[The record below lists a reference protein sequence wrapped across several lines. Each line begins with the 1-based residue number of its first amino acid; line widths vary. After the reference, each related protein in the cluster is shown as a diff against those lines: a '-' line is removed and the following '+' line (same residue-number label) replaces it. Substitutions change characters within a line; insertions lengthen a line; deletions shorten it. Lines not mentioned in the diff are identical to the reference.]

1 MGADPGIKVC
11 EVTRLGLCQQRWD
24 DIEIEEE
31 TEEGTA
37 MKSTIHVPMHV
48 SQSQTDLFASDQS
61 HFVNKQGYLIHTPA
75 DWLGGALLCVV

>member
-1 MGADPGIKVC
+1 MLYLMGADPGINICGVMS
-11 EVTRLGLCQQRWD
+11 LWLCQQRWD

-48 SQSQTDLFASDQS
+48 SQPHLFARLSSQS
-61 HFVNKQGYLIHTPA
+61 FCKQTRIAVFFLPRS
-75 DWLGGALLCVV
+75 